1 LRSRGAILGRRILDT
16 IVTLR
21 CLFVDFDS
29 FFASVEQHDDPSL
42 RDLPVAVVPVVA
54 DTTCCLAASKEAKHL
69 GIKTGTGVR
78 EAREKCPEIRLVLAR
93 PARYIEM
100 HGRFMEAIGDCIP
113 HGKAASIDEVPCY
126 LIGRERKPEN
136 AMAIARSIKRRL
148 VEAGISPAMT
158 CSIGIASNKFLA
170 KTASDMNK
178 PDGLTVIE
186 QADLPHALHPLEL
199 RDFCGIGPSMERRL
213 HAAGIRTTA
222 QLCVATR
229 EHLRAAWGGIEGERF
244 WLQLRGFDVPERT
257 TSRSSIGHSHV
268 LGPELRNFECM
279 RAVLFKLL
287 AKAAMR
293 MRHEGFLAGGMAIRI
308 RFLGL
313 EQRFERDLP
322 FAPIDDTPTLLRL
335 LGDQLQALEDAIG
348 RRRWNPEHHPPLS
361 VAVTLV
367 ALEPAG
373 SVTAELMHERE
384 RSKRMSIVLD
394 QINSRYGNNA
404 LYFGAMQRA
413 LAANAA
419 PMRIPF
425 STIPDTALE
434 EDVAAKPS
442 PRKRGLRDS
451 GHELWLQRERQFK
464 VLAEH
469 AHRETQQKRKPFQ
482 PSGAGGWTL
491 RKGAADADTSVPGEG
506 LF

>member
-1 LRSRGAILGRRILDT
+1 M
-16 IVTLR
+16 TLR

-29 FFASVEQHDDPSL
+29 FFASVEQHDDPAL
-42 RDLPVAVVPVVA
+42 RGRPIAVVPVKA
-54 DTTCCLAASKEAKHL
+54 ETTCCLAASQEAKKL
-69 GIKTGTGVR
+69 GIKTGTGIA
-78 EAREKCPEIRLVLAR
+78 EARERCPDIELVLAR

-100 HGRFMEAIGDCIP
+100 HGRFMEAIADCIP
-113 HGKAASIDEVPCY
+113 HGKASSIDEVPCY

-136 AMAIARSIKRRL
+136 ATAIARSIKHRL
-148 VEAGISPAMT
+148 VETGISPAMT
-158 CSIGIASNKFLA
+158 CSIGIAPNKFLA

-186 QADLPHALHPLEL
+186 QADLPHALHSLEL

-213 HAAGIRTTA
+213 HAADIRTSA
-222 QLCVATR
+222 QLCAATR

-244 WLQLRGFDVPERT
+244 WLQLRGFDLPERA

-268 LGPELRNFECM
+268 LGPELRSFEGM

-313 EQRFERDLP
+313 EKRFDRDLP
-322 FAPIDDTPTLLRL
+322 FAPIDDTSTLLRL
-335 LGDQLQALEDAIG
+335 LGDQLQALEDAIH
-348 RRRWNPEHHPPLS
+348 RRRWDPKRHPPLS

-367 ALEPAG
+367 ELEPAAG
-373 SVTAELMHERE
+373 VTAELMHERE
-384 RSKRMSIVLD
+384 RERSKRMSVVLD
-394 QINSRYGNNA
+394 RINGRYGNNA

-434 EDVAAKPS
+434 KDVAAKPS
-442 PRKRGLRDS
+442 SRKRGARDS
-451 GHELWLQRERQFK
+451 DHELWLQRERQFK
-464 VLAEH
+464 VMAERT
-469 AHRETQQKRKPFQ
+469 HRDREAQHKRKPFQ
-482 PSGAGGWTL
+482 PSGVGGWTS
-491 RKGAADADTSVPGEG
+491 RKHTADADASSAGE